1 MFKLDPDSREIL
13 ADSLDLFNG
22 KPTLEVFQKTST
34 VEYPAFSA
42 HGTWP
47 MNFRINSGNTYLDL
61 SSLELMTKFRI
72 TKYYP
77 EKGTDAF
84 KHVPLYKDE
93 PPKTPVSLINGFGS
107 TFIKDL
113 QVSFNDTV
121 MFRSNGLYAYNAY
134 FRQRL
139 GLTPKE
145 ETNGYFEDGLEHMSG
160 PGFDAR
166 RSLFENDDATFET
179 ICPLDLD
186 FLHQKKL
193 LLNQTIVDVTIT
205 PHNSAFV
212 LLTAD
217 KSTEYHY
224 HMVACKLY
232 VKQITLLPTIDLKI
246 QDKLNKSA
254 IAKYA
259 FNRNIMRSCFIPAGH
274 TDFSTILFSDC
285 IPNRIFAG
293 LVDAKAF
300 NGSMDMSPFEFSP
313 FNLES
318 IRVFW
323 NDNATPFSPYNLNW
337 SKKKFGRA
345 YKDLL
350 DATGTNHGI
359 SVQKYLKNSCI
370 YGFDLQQS
378 HSDQISEI
386 QTFGT
391 TMISLN
397 FKTPV
402 PENGLQLIVFAEF
415 DCFLSMDKTRT
426 FTTTISY

>member
-1 MFKLDPDSREIL
+1 
-13 ADSLDLFNG
+13 
-22 KPTLEVFQKTST
+22 
-34 VEYPAFSA
+34 
-42 HGTWP
+42 
-47 MNFRINSGNTYLDL
+47 
-61 SSLELMTKFRI
+61 
-72 TKYYP
+72 
-77 EKGTDAF
+77 
-84 KHVPLYKDE
+84 
-93 PPKTPVSLINGFGS
+93 
-107 TFIKDL
+107 
-113 QVSFNDTV
+113 
-121 MFRSNGLYAYNAY
+121 
-134 FRQRL
+134 
-139 GLTPKE
+139 
-145 ETNGYFEDGLEHMSG
+145 MSG

-179 ICPLDLD
+179 ICPPDLD

-193 LLNQTIVDVTIT
+193 LLNQTIVDITIT
-205 PHNSAFV
+205 AHNSAFV

-224 HMVACKLY
+224 HLVDCKLY
-232 VKQITLLPTIDLKI
+232 VNQITLLPTIDLKI
-246 QDKLNKSA
+246 QEKLNKNA
-254 IAKYA
+254 IVKYA

-274 TDFSTILFSDC
+274 TDYSTILFSDC
-285 IPNRIFAG
+285 IPNRIFVG
-293 LVDAKAF
+293 LVNAKAF
-300 NGSMDMSPFEFSP
+300 HGSIDMSPFEFSP
-313 FNLES
+313 FDLES

-345 YKDLL
+345 FMDLL
-350 DATGTNHGI
+350 KATGTNHGI
-359 SVQKYLKNSCI
+359 SVEKYLTNSCL

-397 FKTPV
+397 FKAPV